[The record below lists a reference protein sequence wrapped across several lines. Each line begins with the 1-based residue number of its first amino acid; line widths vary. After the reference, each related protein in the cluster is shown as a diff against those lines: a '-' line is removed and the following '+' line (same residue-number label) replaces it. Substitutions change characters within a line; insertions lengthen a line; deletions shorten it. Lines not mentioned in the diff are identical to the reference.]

1 MRWALGAIAAV
12 VPAPALALSCLLFG
26 VTDAYLEAQA
36 SDDRY
41 IVVVGDLTFDPA
53 ELPKTDWA
61 NQAATP
67 DRAVFYGAMDGASWS
82 GNRFSRAFEGRV
94 TLNVECAGPWC
105 ASAKTGQKT
114 VAFLREVGATYVA
127 DIRPCGGMIFQN
139 VDPAAM
145 RDLTQCLKGGTCT
158 ASELPK

>member
-1 MRWALGAIAAV
+1 MRWALRAIAAV
-12 VPAPALALSCLLFG
+12 VPAPALALSCLPFG

-36 SDDRY
+36 SNDRY

-53 ELPKTDWA
+53 ALPKTDWA

-82 GNRFSRAFEGRV
+82 GNRFGRAFVGRV
-94 TLNVECAGPWC
+94 TLNFECAGPWC
-105 ASAKTGQKT
+105 ASAETGQKT
-114 VAFLREVGATYVA
+114 VAFLREVGPTYVA

-139 VDPAAM
+139 VDRAAM
-145 RDLTQCLKGGTCT
+145 RDLTQCLEGGPC
-158 ASELPK
+158 APSDLPR